1 MRNMSKRVFA
11 AISAIAMIF
20 SASCFTSC
28 EKDPIEGTGQNV
40 TQGVVLPTV
49 KTISVSAM
57 GGNYSVAFEAKDS
70 FTIEKEDPNNIIQ
83 SITLVGT
90 PKPTEGAAGKHS
102 LRLKFD
108 KNTAENALSAKIY
121 ITVKGYVRTKLVDI
135 TQQTKFNDMDEVVKW
150 MDERLR
156 GEYYWLDEYNDKWQN
171 FEFKV
176 VRKDQD
182 SYNKLLET
190 NLFKMATNQMDGG
203 TNSNGRYI
211 YTNVQMIP
219 ANEYSSTRAG
229 GEVRY
234 GYGFDILPIVIQ
246 IEGGETETRNDDFYA
261 FPVDHVY
268 PNSSAATSGLRRS
281 DLITMVAGNTITA
294 SNYASVYSTLAT
306 QSSSSLRLE
315 KEDFASG
322 EKATINVSRS
332 QFNANPVAYVGVL
345 GPAGTEDKDVE
356 AWAEINPSGK
366 KIGYISY
373 LSFDHKGD
381 DKLLDAFRTLAS
393 KGVEDVI
400 VDLRSNGGGAVSS
413 AVKMSSMLVGEEHVG
428 EVCAKLMRNPKNNLY
443 EPENLN
449 TIYKFRK
456 YEESNE
462 SGADLPNLNMMKAYF
477 IVSEYTASAS
487 EMVIMALRGVDV
499 ETELIGTRTEGKNCG
514 MDVIDKQI
522 GQYYYSFAPI
532 TFLNYNA
539 KDFCEYSDGIKPDAD
554 FTELYAIYTNRYK
567 ANPEGESE
575 EDAALRKSLDWYP
588 IPESPWGNVYN
599 DLALKE
605 AVKRINGT
613 TLFNTGENTRSSE
626 AATTFAPAKAAR
638 TFGEMIPL
646 QRISTPHRPL
656 GALVT
661 EEDRQMLAEIEAME

>member
-1 MRNMSKRVFA
+1 MSKRVFA

-20 SASCFTSC
+20 SAFCFTSC

-246 IEGGETETRNDDFYA
+246 IEGGETETRNDDFFA

-268 PNSSAATSGLRRS
+268 PNSSAATTGLRRS

-315 KEDFASG
+315 KEDYASG

-345 GPAGTEDKDVE
+345 GPASTEDKDVE

-373 LSFDHKGD
+373 LSFEHDFD
-381 DKLLDAFRTLAS
+381 DELAAAVESLAS
-393 KGVEDVI
+393 QGVTDLV
-400 VDLRSNGGGAVSS
+400 VDLRNNGGGHVISS
-413 AVKMSSMLVGEEHVG
+413 VYFASMLLPKGYAGKPMVTLERHP
-428 EVCAKLMRNPKNNLY
+428 RNPNGNDVMPFADVMDFDGEKITL
-443 EPENLN
+443 PHLALENV
-449 TIYKFRK
+449 
-456 YEESNE
+456 
-462 SGADLPNLNMMKAYF
+462 YF
-477 IVSEYTASAS
+477 ITSDGTASAS
-487 EMVIMALRGVDV
+487 ELLIMGMRAQGVEAKTV
-499 ETELIGTRTEGKNCG
+499 GKTSMGKDCG
-514 MDVIDKQI
+514 MDVMIIKY
-522 GQYYYSFAPI
+522 GASYYEFAPI
-532 TFLNYNA
+532 TFMNLFPNYDVNFA
-539 KDFCEYSDGIKPDAD
+539 EGIPADKFDMIIKNIKKNIPQDRISNSYWGSALQKYVEFGEKYDSEYEQAVNTATP
-554 FTELYAIYTNRYK
+554 
-567 ANPEGESE
+567 
-575 EDAALRKSLDWYP
+575 
-588 IPESPWGNVYN
+588 
-599 DLALKE
+599 E
-605 AVKRINGT
+605 AVV
-613 TLFNTGENTRSSE
+613 
-626 AATTFAPAKAAR
+626 KAVKK
-638 TFGEMIPL
+638 
-646 QRISTPHRPL
+646 
-656 GALVT
+656 LVKADNFIQLIVSP
-661 EEDRQMLAEIEAME
+661 EK